1 MASGGARD
9 SPFSPK
15 RGCDGFVH
23 EIGAS
28 RKKKT
33 IDAQKKTHNQFKIS
47 LQEKNS
53 KKVFF
58 FLSIAL
64 TGCIPSGR

>member
-1 MASGGARD
+1 MASGGAKN

-28 RKKKT
+28 RKKK
-33 IDAQKKTHNQFKIS
+33 
-47 LQEKNS
+47 
-53 KKVFF
+53 
-58 FLSIAL
+58 
-64 TGCIPSGR
+64 